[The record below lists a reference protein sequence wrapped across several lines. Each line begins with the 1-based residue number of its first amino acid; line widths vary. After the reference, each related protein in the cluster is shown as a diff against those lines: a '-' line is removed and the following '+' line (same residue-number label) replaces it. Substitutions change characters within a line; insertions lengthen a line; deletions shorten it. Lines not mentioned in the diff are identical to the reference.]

1 MHICSTIWFYNTTK
15 TKTNF
20 NTLVN
25 VGTSENRSGYI
36 CSNVVETYLRPTPLS
51 ILITYGQPHYQS
63 LSFTPN
69 PIINPNHLRPTPLSI
84 LIIYGQPH
92 YQSLSFTANPF
103 INPYHLRPTPLSI
116 HVKLRWTYIW
126 YLFQMRVF

>member
-51 ILITYGQPHYQS
+51 ILI
-63 LSFTPN
+63 
-69 PIINPNHLRPTPLSI
+69 
-84 LIIYGQPH
+84 IYGQPH
-92 YQSLSFTANPF
+92 YQSLSFTANPI
-103 INPYHLRPTPLSI
+103 INPYHLRPTQLSI
-116 HVKLRWTYIW
+116 LISYGQPHYQSLSFTANSIINTCKTEMDI
-126 YLFQMRVF
+126 YLVSLSDASFLKPTVRTRA